1 MFMFFIYFFV
11 LLLGIFI
18 GIVNRLYLIKTINNG
33 NFNKK
38 SLLISSFIRI
48 LLVSLILFFII
59 KINIRFTIPLFLG
72 LFLSKFV
79 FKNIRIKK

>member
-1 MFMFFIYFFV
+1 MFVF
-11 LLLGIFI
+11 LLILIGLILGILNKI
-18 GIVNRLYLIKTINNG
+18 LLIKTINNG
-33 NFNKK
+33 KFNKK
-38 SLLISSFIRI
+38 SLLISSFVRI
-48 LLVSLILFFII
+48 LLVSLILFFIV